1 MEKYTFHQINIFI
14 KIYIFLFNIFTT
26 KLAFYNNEKN
36 ITEEIIDNIAK
47 SITYFTNGFYA
58 KLITNFNQ
66 KEENDKLVDKDDNDL
81 NFFKFSAPLIFVNNK
96 NRVITRLFI
105 SEKNTKEY
113 KNTLDYIK
121 IIKRI
126 FNLSNDVEKD
136 IDNKKSLIS
145 IINEKDNNYV
155 ITRDNYIK
163 ILLILYRI
171 HADIPVILMGDTGC
185 GKTILLTKLNQLLN
199 NGKSTIELI
208 NINIGMTDEKII
220 EIIQNINEK
229 AEKTEEELWLIF
241 DKINNNSSLI
251 KEIFINK
258 TFYGIKICD
267 NIRLIGTCN
276 SFIKIRKNKE
286 ILPQSLLYYT
296 FSFGHLDEVDEKM
309 YIYNMIENCFS
320 KEEKYLHELTTEAIL
335 QCHIFL
341 RNNFHFSVVSLRD
354 INKFMKCF
362 EFFKDYFTKKK

>member
-1 MEKYTFHQINIFI
+1 M
-14 KIYIFLFNIFTT
+14 
-26 KLAFYNNEKN
+26 
-36 ITEEIIDNIAK
+36 
-47 SITYFTNGFYA
+47 
-58 KLITNFNQ
+58 
-66 KEENDKLVDKDDNDL
+66 
-81 NFFKFSAPLIFVNNK
+81 
-96 NRVITRLFI
+96 
-105 SEKNTKEY
+105 
-113 KNTLDYIK
+113 
-121 IIKRI
+121 
-126 FNLSNDVEKD
+126 
-136 IDNKKSLIS
+136 
-145 IINEKDNNYV
+145 
-155 ITRDNYIK
+155 
-163 ILLILYRI
+163 
-171 HADIPVILMGDTGC
+171 
-185 GKTILLTKLNQLLN
+185 
-199 NGKSTIELI
+199 
-208 NINIGMTDEKII
+208 
-220 EIIQNINEK
+220 
-229 AEKTEEELWLIF
+229 WLIF

-251 KEIFINK
+251 KEIFINR